1 MEKCYKPDITSKL
14 NNFTIAVIKEP
25 VFEINKSRS
34 KSRNGWKLEI
44 IWLQLSSTHQWKIK
58 SNYNKNPK
66 TAETWSITYP
76 QPCDANLKTAPLQG
90 SSRLMS
96 SLPRWF
102 PDARILAGVQ
112 QFRRFFLGPP
122 DPQLYYCILLL
133 QFTFWMVKL
142 FFNVEHFPIKT
153 GEMGSHLSTWLG
165 RIWHHRDDILAGM

>member
-1 MEKCYKPDITSKL
+1 METWNYL
-14 NNFTIAVIKEP
+14 A
-25 VFEINKSRS
+25 
-34 KSRNGWKLEI
+34 
-44 IWLQLSSTHQWKIK
+44 STHQWKIK

-96 SLPRWF
+96 SLPGWF

-112 QFRRFFLGPP
+112 QFRRFPLGPP
-122 DPQLYYCILLL
+122 DPNYTIVYYCYSSR
-133 QFTFWMVKL
+133 FGWWNCW
-142 FFNVEHFPIKT
+142 NVEHFPIKT

-165 RIWHHRDDILAGM
+165 RIWHHRDDILAGAVKRPSLEMNCDCVCATPEFQHITHRVLT